1 MVREKD
7 YKEAG
12 GTQSGPQGQEMAEKE
27 MIFRDQKDDQRRM
40 ITQQIALVFACVSLC
55 SGM

>member
-7 YKEAG
+7 LRG
-12 GTQSGPQGQEMAEKE
+12 GRDTEWSARTRNGEKE
-27 MIFRDQKDDQRRM
+27 MIDKDQKDDLRRM
-40 ITQQIALVFACVSLC
+40 ISQQIALVFACVSLC

>member
-12 GTQSGPQGQEMAEKE
+12 GTQSGQQGQEMAEKE
-27 MIFRDQKDDQRRM
+27 MIFRDQKDDLRRM